1 MSTKPEES
9 DLLASLKAALGGKGV
24 KEAREAAEEG
34 QAAPGDVKPACANAE
49 GTTPAAP
56 DAQPAPGAPAP
67 ATTPTP
73 TSEDALAEATS
84 AGTASAEP
92 EADPASVAAQPAEDA
107 PTPEELQAAE
117 ERARFVSELRACEDI
132 LNAVAPQER

>member
-49 GTTPAAP
+49 GATP
-56 DAQPAPGAPAP
+56 DARPAPGAPAP
-67 ATTPTP
+67 ATTPAP
-73 TSEDALAEATS
+73 TSEDALAEAAS
-84 AGTASAEP
+84 AGAASAEP
-92 EADPASVAAQPAEDA
+92 EADPASVATQPTEDA
-107 PTPEELQAAE
+107 PSPEELQAAE

>member
-92 EADPASVAAQPAEDA
+92 EADPASGGAPPAEHA

>member
-34 QAAPGDVKPACANAE
+34 QAAPGGVKPACANAE
-49 GTTPAAP
+49 GTTP
-56 DAQPAPGAPAP
+56 DARPAPGAPAP
-67 ATTPTP
+67 ATTPAP
-73 TSEDALAEATS
+73 TSEDALAEAAS
-84 AGTASAEP
+84 AGAASAEP
-92 EADPASVAAQPAEDA
+92 EADPASVATQPTEDA
-107 PTPEELQAAE
+107 PSPEELQAAE